1 MAAHLIASCRDDSF
15 GPKVNSWDA
24 ECRGGFDFTLLF
36 EETILS
42 IGPSSL
48 FILLVPWRVAQLY
61 GKRTKIL
68 PTSLTGWKPITLS
81 AYTCIQL
88 VLIVLWNTSH
98 APRTSATI
106 ASASLN
112 LVSAVSLIL
121 LSHFEHSK
129 TIKPSDI
136 INVYLFASLLLDI
149 ARVRTQWLLP
159 NREDSIGLTLTIS
172 VLLKVVILCLEA
184 TEKRKHL
191 VSTYRNYSRESTSG
205 IFNHLFFWWLNPL
218 FLTGSGK
225 VLSFED
231 LHSIQRPL
239 PVHCKKHGMAVY
251 FLLSI
256 PLIFCLPTAGSKK
269 TENALFYSLVK
280 AFKRPLL
287 SIVIPRL
294 LAVALAISQ
303 PFLVQ
308 HAINYVSNPDTQRN
322 ISIGYGLVAAY
333 GLVYISVAMYHN
345 DKGRSHIVDLQ
356 KDDGSDD
363 RKYHRIRSN
372 DLDVHGTQNFPPSN
386 VPEDSDDVEQI
397 ATSLE
402 RAIDVGAQFIQ
413 IGFALW
419 LLERQ
424 LGVACVAPVF
434 VGVSFSIV
442 TLYMGKV
449 LLKSQKAWFETI
461 QKRVNI
467 TSEALDS
474 MKGVKLAGLTEQ
486 LTVLLRGLRS
496 SEVESSKPFRR
507 LKVINIILSN
517 LPGII
522 NPALCFTVYA
532 LVQQARGSGELNIE
546 KAFTSLSVLTLLTSP
561 IFSVIFSIPALQSTV
576 GCLHRIQ
583 IYLSRAS
590 RQDHRLPNLT
600 YQQEQLS
607 DSGDIELRPLQQF
620 PNIFREAKIVVRD
633 GEFGWSLDQP
643 DTLNNLNLS
652 LQGQLTVVVGPS
664 GGGKSTLLKALLGE
678 TLSSK
683 GFVYTA
689 SNEIAFCD
697 QVAWIQNKS
706 LRDNIID
713 DLLFDGTWYNTVVTA
728 CALNTDFARLALG
741 DMTLVGSK
749 GIALSGGQKQ
759 RLAIARA
766 VYARKRIAVFDDVL
780 SGLDNG
786 TEDQVFENI
795 FGSTGL
801 LRRENTTV
809 VLATHAEVHRAAA
822 ADYVVVL
829 EKGLI
834 IQQGTYEQLN
844 SVPGYVQS
852 LNIENRKKSPIPVE
866 ADQPSKEAEEKDT
879 AVDLVPA
886 SSGANDDS
894 DRRIGD
900 LAVYKYYIRS
910 IGWLSC
916 MLFVIYIT
924 ISTVFSSAMP
934 FLWLNWWAEASTKE
948 PVHSLGYWLG
958 FYGLFAF
965 LAGAFTFLVSYHLSL
980 NMVTTSSNSLH
991 EEILRAAMHA
1001 PLTFFSTTDS
1011 GVTLN
1016 RFSQD
1021 MQLVDL
1027 TLPSALANTSY
1038 REYRI
1043 LRSCSNQ
1050 SINLG
1055 AAIAMG
1061 ILTCVATKYIA
1072 AIVPFICVVLF
1083 YVQRF
1088 YLRTSR
1094 QLRIMDIEAKAPL
1107 YSHFIESLNGL
1118 ATIRAFGWSSNA
1130 VRANTQLLD
1139 RSQRP
1144 YYLLFCIQRWLT
1156 LVLDLSVACIAII
1169 LMGLTVAL
1177 KNKISPGL
1185 LGIALVNIMEFG
1197 QVLSLLIS
1205 SWTLLET
1212 SLGGI
1217 ARIKS
1222 FATYTPCEDLEAETQ
1237 IPPPNW
1243 PSRGDVS
1250 FDNISASY
1258 STNSASALVLNNI
1271 CFSATQGAKI
1281 GVVGRTGSGKSSL
1294 LLTLFRM
1301 LDLSQGS
1308 IIIDGIDIST
1318 VPRHEIRSRLT
1329 VLPQDPFF
1337 LIGTVRLNADPLGK
1351 KSDEE
1356 IISALVKVGLWE
1368 TIRENGG
1375 LDAWIGGSGSGEFLS
1390 EGQKQ
1395 LFCLAGAILRKS
1407 KILVLDEATSRIDPQ
1422 TDAKMQELIR
1432 KEFHDCTIIAV
1443 AHRLDG
1449 LVDFDQIVVLD
1460 KGRVVRMGVPSEI
1473 LGRVVGE

>member
-1 MAAHLIASCRDDSF
+1 MSRRLRFYFALRGNYPFYRPLLSSSAAGSVAYRSIVWPKNQNSANVF
-15 GPKVNSWDA
+15 GWVETGKVIQ
-24 ECRGGFDFTLLF
+24 DFVHHVATFAFAYLTSKI
-36 EETILS
+36 TIS
-42 IGPSSL
+42 
-48 FILLVPWRVAQLY
+48 VYACV
-61 GKRTKIL
+61 
-68 PTSLTGWKPITLS
+68 
-81 AYTCIQL
+81 QL
-88 VLIVLWNTSH
+88 VLILLWNSSD
-98 APRTSATI
+98 APKTSATI

-112 LVSAVSLIL
+112 FVSAVSLIL

-136 INVYLFASLLLDI
+136 INTYLFASLLSDI
-149 ARVRTQWLLP
+149 ARVRTQWLLQ
-159 NREDSIGLTLTIS
+159 NREDSIVSMFTAS
-172 VLLKVVILCLEA
+172 VLLKVVILGLEA
-184 TEKRKHL
+184 TEKRNYL
-191 VSTYRNYSRESTSG
+191 ISTYRSYSREATSG
-205 IFNHLFFWWLNPL
+205 IFNLLFFWWLNPL
-218 FLTGSGK
+218 FLIGSGK

-231 LHSIQRPL
+231 LFVIDEALDSGSIARSLQKTWDG
-239 PVHCKKHGMAVY
+239 C
-251 FLLSI
+251 
-256 PLIFCLPTAGSKK
+256 SKR
-269 TENALFYSLVK
+269 TENAIFYSLVTT
-280 AFKRPLL
+280 FKRPLL
-287 SIVIPRL
+287 SIILPRL
-294 LAVALAISQ
+294 FAVALIISQ

-322 ISIGYGLVAAY
+322 MSIGYGLVAAY
-333 GLVYISVAMYHN
+333 GLVYISVAVVTASY
-345 DKGRSHIVDLQ
+345 Q
-356 KDDGSDD
+356 
-363 RKYHRIRSN
+363 HRIYRCITMIRGGLISLIYSKMTDQMIGN
-372 DLDVHGTQNFPPSN
+372 TTEAEAITLMST
-386 VPEDSDDVEQI
+386 DVEQI

-413 IGFALW
+413 IAIALW

-424 LGVACVAPVF
+424 LGIACVAPVF
-434 VGVSFSIV
+434 IGVSFSIA

-449 LLKSQKAWFETI
+449 LLKSQKTWLEAI

-467 TSEALDS
+467 TSEALDT
-474 MKGVKLAGLTEQ
+474 MKGVKFAGLTEQ
-486 LTVLLRGLRS
+486 LTVLLRGLRK
-496 SEVESSKPFRR
+496 SEVESSRPFRL
-507 LKVINIILSN
+507 LKVINIVLSN
-517 LPGII
+517 IPGII
-522 NPALCFTVYA
+522 NPVLCFTVYA

-561 IFSVIFSIPALQSTV
+561 IFSVIYSIPALQSTV

-583 IYLSRAS
+583 IYLSKDS
-590 RQDHRLPNLT
+590 RQDHRLPNLSSE
-600 YQQEQLS
+600 QEQLS
-607 DSGDIELRPLQQF
+607 ISTDIELRPLQQF
-620 PNIFREAKIVVRD
+620 PDIFQEATIVVRD

-643 DTLNNLNLS
+643 NTLGNLNLS
-652 LQGQLTVVVGPS
+652 LRSQLTVVVGPS

-706 LRDNIID
+706 LRDNIVG
-713 DLLFDGTWYNTVVTA
+713 DLVFDETWYETVVKA
-728 CALNTDFARLALG
+728 SALDIDFAHLALG
-741 DMTLVGSK
+741 DMTVVGSK

-766 VYARKRIAVFDDVL
+766 VYARKRIALFDDVL

-786 TEDQVFENI
+786 TEGHVFENI

-809 VLATHAEVHRAAA
+809 VLATHAVHRIAA

-829 EKGLI
+829 DKGRI

-844 SVPGYVQS
+844 SAPGYVRS
-852 LNIENRKKSPIPVE
+852 LEIEDRKELVTPIK
-866 ADQPSKEAEEKDT
+866 ADQPSKEPEWKD
-879 AVDLVPA
+879 PA
-886 SSGANDDS
+886 AAPVSESSGANNDS

-900 LAVYKYYIRS
+900 LAVYKYYIES
-910 IGWLSC
+910 IGWLC
-916 MLFVIYIT
+916 CILFVTYVT
-924 ISTVFSSAMP
+924 ISTIFSSAMP
-934 FLWLNWWAEASTKE
+934 FLWLNWWAEDSAKG
-948 PVHSLGYWLG
+948 PIHSLGYWLG

-965 LAGAFTFLVSYHLSL
+965 LAVAFTSLVCYHLSL
-980 NMVTTSSNSLH
+980 NMVTKSANNLH
-991 EEILRAAMHA
+991 EKILTAAMHA
-1001 PLTFFSTTDS
+1001 PLTFFATTDS

-1027 TLPSALANTSY
+1027 TLPSALINTAFQ
-1038 REYRI
+1038 I
-1043 LRSCSNQ
+1043 
-1050 SINLG
+1050 G
-1055 AAIAMG
+1055 ASIAMG
-1061 ILTCVATKYIA
+1061 ILVCIATKYIA

-1094 QLRIMDIEAKAPL
+1094 QIRIMDIEAKAPL
-1107 YSHFIESLNGL
+1107 YSHFIESLYGL
-1118 ATIRAFGWSSNA
+1118 ATIRAFGWSRNSI
-1130 VRANTQLLD
+1130 RANTRLLD

-1212 SLGGI
+1212 FLGGI

-1222 FATYTPCEDLEAETQ
+1222 FATNTPCEDLEGEVQ
-1237 IPPPNW
+1237 IPPPEW
-1243 PSRGDVS
+1243 PSRGVVS

-1258 STNSASALVLNNI
+1258 NTNSASTMVLNSI
-1271 CFSATQGAKI
+1271 SFSATHGTKI
-1281 GVVGRTGSGKSSL
+1281 GIVGRTGSGKSSL

-1308 IIIDGIDIST
+1308 IIIDGIDISS
-1318 VPRHEIRSRLT
+1318 VPRHKIRSRLT
-1329 VLPQDPFF
+1329 ILPQDPFF
-1337 LIGTVRLNADPLGK
+1337 LSGTVRLNADPLGR

-1368 TIRENGG
+1368 AIRENGG

-1395 LFCLAGAILRKS
+1395 LFCLAGAILKKS

-1432 KEFHDCTIIAV
+1432 KEFYDCTIIAV

-1449 LVDFDQIVVLD
+1449 LVDFDQILVLD
-1460 KGRVVRMGVPSEI
+1460 KGRVVRMGAPNEI
-1473 LGRVVGE
+1473 LGKIVGE